1 MEGTVELTPNMMKST
16 EEMLPAM
23 MGLGSEGQLGKMY
36 AAPYLFS
43 NTSVDV
49 PQIFIKSSKNAVA
62 TITA

>member
-1 MEGTVELTPNMMKST
+1 MEGTVELTPNMTKPT

-23 MGLGSEGQLGKMY
+23 MGLGSEGQFGKMY
-36 AAPYLFS
+36 SAPSHFS

-49 PQIFIKSSKNAVA
+49 PQIFMKSSKNGLV